1 MENSTFSP
9 LRNPGTVLLIE
20 DEDFVMEVN
29 SSLLRKLGCQVLEAK
44 TGKEAIEIV
53 DSFNGDIDCAILDI
67 ELPDQEGKDI
77 YHMLMEKIPSLKVI
91 VCSGY
96 SSDGPAQSLLNAGAQ
111 GFLAKPFRLATLSEK
126 LNEVFGD

>member
-20 DEDFVMEVN
+20 DEDFVMDVN

-77 YHMLMEKIPSLKVI
+77 YSILMEKIPSLKVI

-96 SSDGPAQSLLNAGAQ
+96 SINGPAQSLLKAGAQ
-111 GFLAKPFRLATLSEK
+111 GFLAKPFRLTTLSEM
-126 LNEVFGD
+126 LNEVFG